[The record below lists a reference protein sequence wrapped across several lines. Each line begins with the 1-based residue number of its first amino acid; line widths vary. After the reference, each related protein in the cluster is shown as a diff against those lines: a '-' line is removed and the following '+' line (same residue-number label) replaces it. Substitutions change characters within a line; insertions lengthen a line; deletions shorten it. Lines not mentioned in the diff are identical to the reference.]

1 MKKDSNFDEL
11 KDEFTGKVSDVANAT
26 VELAAEV
33 GNWVLNNPEKI
44 IAGITLGV
52 AVANATK
59 SLVVSHRKNRERAMI
74 DRTYYDPSTGMH
86 WELRRKA
93 TNADR
98 IAIMNGK
105 ANGQSIVDILVERK
119 LIK

>member
-26 VELAAEV
+26 VEHATKAC
-33 GNWVLNNPEKI
+33 NWVLNNPEKI
-44 IAGITLGV
+44 LAGIAVGV

-59 SLVVSHRKNRERAMI
+59 SLVVSHRNSRERARI

-105 ANGQSIVDILVERK
+105 ANGQSIVDILVERR